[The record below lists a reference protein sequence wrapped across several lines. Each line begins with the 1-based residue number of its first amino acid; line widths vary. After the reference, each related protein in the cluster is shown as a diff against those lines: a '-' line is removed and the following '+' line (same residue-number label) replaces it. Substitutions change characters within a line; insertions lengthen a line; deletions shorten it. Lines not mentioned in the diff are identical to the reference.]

1 MKPFGRSHS
10 IALFGLSAN
19 PIHKG
24 HYDVV
29 VDALHKLPKAHFV
42 ILPTLQNP
50 LKNPTEVSFDDRIEM
65 CRMMFSGFP
74 SVQVSTFERDFCEAP
89 YYTSDTLLK
98 IREFYPAEDLWLIVG
113 ADTVVNLYTWHNSAQ
128 IAHLAHILSFPRTE
142 QSSTAVRQAIMDN
155 DIARAQELVGNER
168 VLKYIETRQLYK

>member
-10 IALFGLSAN
+10 IAIYGGTFS
-19 PIHKG
+19 PVHKG
-24 HYDVV
+24 HYDVI

-50 LKNPTEVSFDDRIEM
+50 LKGAAEASFDDRIEM

-74 SVQVSTFERDFCEAP
+74 SVQVSTFERDYCEAP

-98 IREFYPAEDLWLIVG
+98 IREFYPTEDLWLIVG
-113 ADTVVNLYTWHNSAQ
+113 ADTVVNLHTWHNPEQ
-128 IAHLAHILSFPRTE
+128 VTHMAHILSFPRTE
-142 QSSTAVRQAIMDN
+142 QSSTAVRQAVTDG
-155 DIARAQELVGNER
+155 DIARAEVLIDNER
-168 VLKYIETRQLYK
+168 VMNYILNKGFYK